1 MFGEEIS
8 AKTPSKRRPAGKKA
22 QRKTA
27 TTGDYF
33 FNSASYARIS
43 RRDCETSFKQVP
55 AKKRVGKK
63 ESLGKLLRNNFD
75 N

>member
-8 AKTPSKRRPAGKKA
+8 AKTPSKRRPAGKKG

-55 AKKRVGKK
+55 AKKRVGEK